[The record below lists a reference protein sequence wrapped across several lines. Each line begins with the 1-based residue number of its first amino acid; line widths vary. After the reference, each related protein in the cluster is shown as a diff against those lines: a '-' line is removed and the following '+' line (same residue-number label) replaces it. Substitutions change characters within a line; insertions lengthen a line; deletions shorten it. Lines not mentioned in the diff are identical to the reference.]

1 LSQTDLDTNLL
12 AGCFRNCS
20 VGHSILHY
28 SILDSTMDETRRLS
42 FEGLEE
48 GTIVIAEEQISG
60 RGRYGRAWISPKGE
74 NLAFSVLLKPES
86 AQLPFLN
93 MAATLSVCKMISN
106 SYNLDTTVKWPND
119 VRVNE
124 RKISGI
130 LVETDVQSKDVI
142 NAIIGVGIN
151 VNLNPSKFSD
161 IATISTS
168 IKNEIGQ
175 AAERSEVMNG
185 FLRYF
190 NHYYDLIRKGNSLT
204 TEWSLKLDTLG
215 SYVRVKWRNKIFEGR
230 ADQVDEQ
237 GNLEIIQTDGSVI
250 TVMAGEVTL
259 QL

>member
-1 LSQTDLDTNLL
+1 
-12 AGCFRNCS
+12 
-20 VGHSILHY
+20 
-28 SILDSTMDETRRLS
+28 
-42 FEGLEE
+42 
-48 GTIVIAEEQISG
+48 
-60 RGRYGRAWISPKGE
+60 
-74 NLAFSVLLKPES
+74 
-86 AQLPFLN
+86 

-190 NHYYDLIRKGNSLT
+190 NHYYDCLLYTS
-204 TEWSLKLDTLG
+204 DA
-215 SYVRVKWRNKIFEGR
+215 
-230 ADQVDEQ
+230 ADE
-237 GNLEIIQTDGSVI
+237 
-250 TVMAGEVTL
+250 
-259 QL
+259 